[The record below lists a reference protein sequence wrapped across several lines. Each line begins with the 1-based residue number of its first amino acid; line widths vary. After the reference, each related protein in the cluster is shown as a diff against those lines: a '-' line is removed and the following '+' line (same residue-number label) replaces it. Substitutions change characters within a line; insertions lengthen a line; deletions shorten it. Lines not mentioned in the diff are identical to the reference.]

1 MYKTCVI
8 SSVSGLPFVNRTPSV
23 TFDQG
28 SATVTWQ
35 AWNTSSEDR
44 GAGPVIA
51 YIVYYSLVSP
61 ISWIAA
67 GDVPVTDPSQSLYSL
82 IVQQLDPNTEYMF
95 SVAAVGDGTGE
106 GPRSPA
112 ISGLTLLLPST
123 SSHSTEAYLFTLT
136 ESMFKH

>member
-1 MYKTCVI
+1 MVST
-8 SSVSGLPFVNRTPSV
+8 VSGLPYLNQTPSA

-35 AWNTSSEDR
+35 AWNTSSGDR

-67 GDVPVTDPSQSLYSL
+67 GNVPVTDTSQTVYSF
-82 IVQQLDPNTEYMF
+82 IVQQLEPNTEYMF
-95 SVAAVGDGTGE
+95 SVAAVGDGTRE

-112 ISGLTLLLPST
+112 ISGLTLPLPV
-123 SSHSTEAYLFTLT
+123 T
-136 ESMFKH
+136 ESMSKHLNLNTK

>member
-1 MYKTCVI
+1 MYITSLI
-8 SSVSGLPFVNRTPSV
+8 SFVSGLLYLSRTPSV

-35 AWNTSSEDR
+35 AWNTSSGDR

-67 GDVPVTDPSQSLYSL
+67 GDVSVTDPSQSLYSL
-82 IVQQLDPNTEYMF
+82 IVQRLEPHTEYMF

-112 ISGLTLLLPST
+112 ISGLTPPLSV
-123 SSHSTEAYLFTLT
+123 T
-136 ESMFKH
+136 ESMSKHLNLNTK